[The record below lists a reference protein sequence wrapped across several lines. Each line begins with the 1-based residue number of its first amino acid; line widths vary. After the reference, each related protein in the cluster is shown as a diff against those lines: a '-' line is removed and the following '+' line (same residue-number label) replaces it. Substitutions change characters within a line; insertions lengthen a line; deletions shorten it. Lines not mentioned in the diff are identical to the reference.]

1 MAITVSII
9 TGFSIIYAI
18 IYIYIYIYNLFPI
31 ILSLLEKHPC
41 IQCMLVG
48 KAALLR
54 KDDWRDLKIKVNT
67 EI

>member
-9 TGFSIIYAI
+9 TGFSIISAT
-18 IYIYIYIYNLFPI
+18 LFPI
-31 ILSLLEKHPC
+31 ILSLLEKPPC

-67 EI
+67 ET